1 MDASAIKA
9 TQRKVWSTMAAGWRK
24 HDATFRRQTAPVSER
39 IIANLE
45 PGQHVLDIASGVGD
59 PAIQAAE
66 RVGPTGRV
74 LAGDLVEEMVAFARE
89 SAAARGLKNIEFR
102 VTDGEE
108 LDAPPGAFDAVTMRF
123 GLMFMPN
130 PLACLQRCHAAL
142 KPGGTIALSCWC
154 GPDKNAWAA
163 MPMGILK
170 KYLELPAS
178 PPGTPGLFQF
188 ADREALRS
196 ALASAGF
203 TDIAIDPVELTMADF
218 ATGDE
223 FVAFTLDTAG
233 PIAMAFNKLSD
244 EQKPQVAAEIGN
256 EAVRIGGG
264 RAHIKGLTWVA
275 TARR

>member
-1 MDASAIKA
+1 MDATAIKA

-24 HDATFRRQTAPVSER
+24 HDALFRRQSAPVSER
-39 IIANLE
+39 IIAGLK
-45 PGQHVLDIASGVGD
+45 PGQHVLDLASGLGD

-66 RVGPTGRV
+66 RVGPAGRV

-89 SAAARGLKNIEFR
+89 SAASRGLTNIEFR

-108 LDAPPGAFDAVTMRF
+108 LDVPPGAFDAVTMRF
-123 GLMFMPN
+123 GLMFLPN
-130 PLACLQRCHAAL
+130 PAACLQRCYTAL

-154 GPDKNAWAA
+154 GPDKNAWAS

-170 KYLELPAS
+170 KYLELPAA

-188 ADREALRS
+188 ADPEHLR
-196 ALASAGF
+196 ATLAAAGF
-203 TDIAIDPVELTMADF
+203 TDIAIDAVELTMADF

-223 FVAFTLDTAG
+223 YVAFTMETAG
-233 PIAMAFNKLSD
+233 PIAMAFARLTD
-244 EQKPQVAAEIGN
+244 EQKKQVAAEIGN

-264 RAHIKGLTWVA
+264 RAHLRGLTWVA
-275 TARR
+275 TAHR